1 MTTFSIFDHV
11 QFNKT
16 GRAICPSCLLT
27 KGEGYRKYNLS
38 VSLQPAD
45 HGAYK
50 CHRGCTARQI
60 REAIG
65 DSKPLEKTYIP
76 TAKPPKEIQYN
87 TTEQIEARS
96 EILRGKVSETAPQ
109 ALQHLLDRGLQLRT
123 IEYFKLGFT
132 WKDFKYG
139 EEWKPTPCIFIPYEI
154 EEGKWLGKY
163 FPNKWL
169 PEEER
174 PNQQMAQPSVT
185 ARWYF
190 TLDRIREDC
199 NNKGL
204 PQLKSLI
211 TEGEF
216 IESVEISKSLPEQ
229 TFKVGDRVYQGNP
242 DNIGIITT
250 ISRGKALV
258 NVGNDRQVKVSLG
271 KLHHCDPNYSPKPK
285 KSAEEILA
293 EEEAAIAKA
302 RDEYLKSQ
310 PIAESHGFKVGD
322 RVIGRSCTK
331 SSYRDADSK
340 ELWIC
345 EGEWDALLLGQNLYD
360 NQINISVCTAT
371 CGANNIPKDL
381 TALDQYDLIVIFYD
395 RDEAGESGAKK
406 LAEAIGDRAIVAT
419 LPAPENHKNGY
430 DITDGFKEFGDQYL
444 AMLQEA
450 ANPVIAEI
458 IEEVA
463 EEIPGKP
470 EQEVIHLDRYDP
482 DEPPISEHFNQVAQK
497 KLFSDNHWVC
507 INDTLHYWTGTH
519 YEESPDPIEKRRIRD
534 FCNGYLTYDD
544 RTNKRCYKYANK
556 QSINAVL
563 DWVKAGF
570 AIDPKTANP
579 AGLNLANGVLT
590 IEWQGKKPSWK
601 LKHHHPNLVYTYCSK
616 VRYDPKADPEPCD
629 RLLVALEDAQRD
641 IFLKTIAASLDL
653 ASIRAFMP
661 NRLRAL
667 LMQGEGSNGKDTLR
681 EAIGEI
687 FSRGIT
693 GCSLRDFQQYDEGKK
708 FPLAKL
714 EYSRIN
720 WASENHSKLSLDKL
734 QSLKNVITGDPIDIE
749 RKSVD
754 DYQHNPACI
763 VLLNCNEA
771 PSIVGGQ
778 KAIKSRYAIIKFS
791 KTFEEKPQHPDQLP
805 VDPRFKHD
813 PEFLQNMVCPP
824 LLNRLL
830 DALLRLCAD
839 GVDYKPLDAAMREAQ
854 ESSCHLIRWASD
866 IKLEEGNGRIKLGDL
881 FDSLKSWYVDQ
892 GILDIE
898 TTYIGMVKREKFDW
912 LDEGSRYDPWIKAS
926 RMMRQGLTKVFPKVR
941 FSDKTEHGFFALG
954 IQSTNFSITPNF
966 GSFGSGEEQNQDTE
980 AVSKAESN
988 PEPNYFDSGS
998 DFGSANS
1005 ILNQNSNPEPN
1016 FATPEPK
1023 KPDNHA
1029 IPEPKP
1035 PTEPNLG
1042 IKKINLAVGD
1052 RVRIKSPHFLAG
1064 KVGDLLSCDRDKTP
1078 EAIVGGEGW
1087 AVTQYFSLN
1096 QLEKVAG

>member
-1 MTTFSIFDHV
+1 MSFSIFDHI
-11 QFNKT
+11 QFNKI
-16 GRAICPSCLLT
+16 GRAICPSCLLL
-27 KGEGYRKYNLS
+27 KGEGYRKFNLS
-38 VSLQPAD
+38 VSLQPVD
-45 HGAYK
+45 HGAYM
-50 CHRGCTARQI
+50 CHRGCTNEQI

-65 DSKPLEKTYIP
+65 DSKPLDKTYIP
-76 TAKPPKEIQYN
+76 TANPPKEIQYN
-87 TTEQIEARS
+87 TTGQIES
-96 EILRGKVSETAPQ
+96 KSNVLRGKTSKTAPQ
-109 ALQHLLDRGLQLRT
+109 ALQYLLDRGLDLRT
-123 IEYFKLGFT
+123 IEYFKIGLT
-132 WKDFKYG
+132 WKDFKYDK
-139 EEWKPTPCIFIPYEI
+139 EWKPTPCIFIPYEI
-154 EEGKWLGKY
+154 EQGKWLGKY

-169 PEEER
+169 PEEDR
-174 PNQQMAQPSVT
+174 PDQQMAQPSVT

-190 TLDRIREDC
+190 TH
-199 NNKGL
+199 
-204 PQLKSLI
+204 Q
-211 TEGEF
+211 
-216 IESVEISKSLPEQ
+216 
-229 TFKVGDRVYQGNP
+229 P
-242 DNIGIITT
+242 DG
-250 ISRGKALV
+250 
-258 NVGNDRQVKVSLG
+258 
-271 KLHHCDPNYSPKPK
+271 
-285 KSAEEILA
+285 
-293 EEEAAIAKA
+293 
-302 RDEYLKSQ
+302 
-310 PIAESHGFKVGD
+310 
-322 RVIGRSCTK
+322 
-331 SSYRDADSK
+331 K

-345 EGEWDALLLGQNLYD
+345 EGEWDALLLGQTLYD
-360 NQINISVCTAT
+360 QQLEISVCTAT
-371 CGANNIPKDL
+371 CGAGGIPKDL
-381 TALDQYDLIVIFYD
+381 SLLVQYDRIVIFYD
-395 RDEAGESGAKK
+395 RDEAGEKGSKK
-406 LAEAIGDRAIVAT
+406 LAEAIGDRAFIAT
-419 LPAPENHKNGY
+419 TPAPVDHKQGF
-430 DITDGFKEFGDQYL
+430 DITDGFKEFGDEYL
-444 AMLQEA
+444 AMLIQASVSEKTIDVVSEENPQE
-450 ANPVIAEI
+450 
-458 IEEVA
+458 
-463 EEIPGKP
+463 P

-482 DEPPISEHFNQVAQK
+482 DEPPISEHFNQIAQK
-497 KLFSDNHWVC
+497 KLFSDKHWVC

-534 FCNGYLTYDD
+534 FCNGYLAYDD

-579 AGLNLANGVLT
+579 AGLNLANGVLM
-590 IEWQGKKPSWK
+590 IEWQGKTPTWK

-629 RLLVALEDAQRD
+629 RLLVALEDGQRD

-791 KTFEEKPQHPDQLP
+791 KTFEEHPEHPDQLP

-813 PEFLQNMVCPP
+813 PEFLQNRVCPS

-830 DALLRLCAD
+830 DALLRLCTD
-839 GVDYKPLDAAMREAQ
+839 GVDYQPLDGAMREAQ

-866 IKLEEGNGRIKLGDL
+866 INLEAGNGRIKLGDL

-898 TTYIGMVKREKFDW
+898 TSYIGMVKREKFEW

-954 IQSTNFSITPNF
+954 IQSINFSITPNF

-980 AVSKAESN
+980 MVLEAEPNTEPNYFGSVGGFGSVNPILNQISN
-988 PEPNYFDSGS
+988 PEPN
-998 DFGSANS
+998 
-1005 ILNQNSNPEPN
+1005 LLQ
-1016 FATPEPK
+1016 PEPK

-1035 PTEPNLG
+1035 PTEPKMG
-1042 IKKINLAVGD
+1042 IKKINLTVGD
-1052 RVRIKSPHFLAG
+1052 RVRIKSPHFLSG
-1064 KVGDLLSCDRDKTP
+1064 KKG
-1078 EAIVGGEGW
+1078 AILRIGNEFAVVGGNDW
-1087 AVTQYFSLN
+1087 AVEQHFKLD
-1096 QLEKVAG
+1096 QLEVAK

>member
-1 MTTFSIFDHV
+1 MTFSIFDHI
-11 QFNKT
+11 QFNKI
-16 GRAICPSCLLT
+16 GRAICPSCLLF

-45 HGAYK
+45 HGAYM
-50 CHRGCTARQI
+50 CHRGCTNEQI

-76 TAKPPKEIQYN
+76 TAKPPKEIQYK
-87 TTEQIEARS
+87 TTEQIES
-96 EILRGKVSETAPQ
+96 CSDMLREKVSKTAPQ
-109 ALQHLLDRGLQLRT
+109 ALQYLLDRGLELRT

-169 PEEER
+169 PEEDR
-174 PNQQMAQPSVT
+174 PDQQMAQPSVT

-190 TLDRIREDC
+190 TL
-199 NNKGL
+199 
-204 PQLKSLI
+204 Q
-211 TEGEF
+211 TEG
-216 IESVEISKSLPEQ
+216 
-229 TFKVGDRVYQGNP
+229 
-242 DNIGIITT
+242 
-250 ISRGKALV
+250 
-258 NVGNDRQVKVSLG
+258 
-271 KLHHCDPNYSPKPK
+271 
-285 KSAEEILA
+285 
-293 EEEAAIAKA
+293 
-302 RDEYLKSQ
+302 
-310 PIAESHGFKVGD
+310 
-322 RVIGRSCTK
+322 
-331 SSYRDADSK
+331 K

-345 EGEWDALLLGQNLYD
+345 EGEWDALLLGQTLYD
-360 NQINISVCTAT
+360 QQLEISVCTAT
-371 CGANNIPKDL
+371 CGAGGIPKDL
-381 TALDQYDLIVIFYD
+381 SPLDHYDRIVIFYD
-395 RDEAGESGAKK
+395 RDDAGEKGAKK
-406 LAEAIGDRAIVAT
+406 LAEAIGDRAFIST
-419 LPAPENHKNGY
+419 IPAPVDHKKGF

-444 AMLQEA
+444 EMLIQASKPE
-450 ANPVIAEI
+450 NTIDVVSAEI
-458 IEEVA
+458 TEE
-463 EEIPGKP
+463 P

-482 DEPPISEHFNQVAQK
+482 DEPPISEHFNQIAQK
-497 KLFSDNHWVC
+497 KLFSDKHWVC

-534 FCNGYLTYDD
+534 FCNGYLAYDD

-579 AGLNLANGVLT
+579 AGLNLANGVLM
-590 IEWQGKKPSWK
+590 IEWQGKTPTWK

-616 VRYDPKADPEPCD
+616 VKYDPKADPEPCD

-749 RKSVD
+749 RKSID

-791 KTFEEKPQHPDQLP
+791 KTFEEHPEHPDQLP

-813 PEFLQNMVCPP
+813 PEFLQSRVCPS

-830 DALLRLCAD
+830 EALLRLCTE
-839 GVDYKPLDAAMREAQ
+839 GVDYEPLAAAMREAQ

-866 IKLEEGNGRIKLGDL
+866 IKLEAGNGRIKLGDL

-926 RMMRQGLTKVFPKVR
+926 RMMRQGLLKVFPKVR

-966 GSFGSGEEQNQDTE
+966 GSFGSGEEQNQDIE
-980 AVSKAESN
+980 AVLEAEPN
-988 PEPNYFDSGS
+988 PEPNYFDSGGN
-998 DFGSANS
+998 FGSGDKVFSLKES
-1005 ILNQNSNPEPN
+1005 IRSLALAYRHEGSYPTENLFQACSLIENGKIAEAQTLIAPDLKEFLRHSQESRNTSMSISNLFEEIRLNQISNPEPN
-1016 FATPEPK
+1016 FLPTEPK
-1023 KPDNHA
+1023 KADNHA
-1029 IPEPKP
+1029 ITEPKP

-1052 RVRIKSPHFLAG
+1052 RVSIKRPHFLGG
-1064 KVGDLLSCDRDKTP
+1064 KRGEILYINPNDPNTQVT
-1078 EAIVGGEGW
+1078 VGGDGW
-1087 AVTQYFSLN
+1087 AVN
-1096 QLEKVAG
+1096 QGFKFTELEVAK

>member
-1 MTTFSIFDHV
+1 MKFSIFDHV

-45 HGAYK
+45 HGAYT
-50 CHRGCTARQI
+50 CHRGCTVEQI

-76 TAKPPKEIQYN
+76 TAKPPKEIQYK
-87 TTEQIEARS
+87 TTEQVESSSELLRS
-96 EILRGKVSETAPQ
+96 NLSKTAPQ
-109 ALQHLLDRGLQLRT
+109 ALQYLIDRGLDIKT

-132 WKDFKYG
+132 WKDFEYG
-139 EEWKPTPCIFIPYEI
+139 GEWRSTSCIFIPYEI

-169 PEEER
+169 PKEDR
-174 PNQQMAQPSVT
+174 PDQEMAQPSVT

-190 TLDRIREDC
+190 THQID
-199 NNKGL
+199 G
-204 PQLKSLI
+204 
-211 TEGEF
+211 
-216 IESVEISKSLPEQ
+216 
-229 TFKVGDRVYQGNP
+229 
-242 DNIGIITT
+242 
-250 ISRGKALV
+250 
-258 NVGNDRQVKVSLG
+258 
-271 KLHHCDPNYSPKPK
+271 
-285 KSAEEILA
+285 
-293 EEEAAIAKA
+293 
-302 RDEYLKSQ
+302 
-310 PIAESHGFKVGD
+310 
-322 RVIGRSCTK
+322 
-331 SSYRDADSK
+331 K

-345 EGEWDALLLGQNLYD
+345 EGEWDALLLGQILY
-360 NQINISVCTAT
+360 NQQLEISVCTAT
-371 CGANNIPKDL
+371 CGAGGIPKDL
-381 TALDQYDLIVIFYD
+381 SPLVQYDRIVIFYD
-395 RDEAGESGAKK
+395 RDDAGEKGANK
-406 LAEAIGDRAIVAT
+406 LAEAIGDRAFIAT
-419 LPAPENHKNGY
+419 LPAPVDHKNGY
-430 DITDGFKEFGDQYL
+430 DITDGFKEFGEEYL
-444 AMLQEA
+444 AMLIQASVSE
-450 ANPVIAEI
+450 NTIDV
-458 IEEVA
+458 VS
-463 EEIPGKP
+463 EEITEEP

-482 DEPPISEHFNQVAQK
+482 DEPPISEHFNQIAQR
-497 KLFSDNHWVC
+497 KLFSDKHWVC

-534 FCNGYLTYDD
+534 FCNGYLAYDD

-579 AGLNLANGVLT
+579 AGLNLANGVL
-590 IEWQGKKPSWK
+590 IVEWQGKTPTWK

-693 GCSLRDFQQYDEGKK
+693 GCTLRDFDMYDQGKK

-720 WASENHSKLSLDKL
+720 WASENHSKFSLDKL
-734 QSLKNVITGDPIDIE
+734 ESLKGVITGDPIDIE

-754 DYQHNPACI
+754 DYPCNPTCI
-763 VLLNCNEA
+763 VLLNCNEV
-771 PSIVGGQ
+771 PSIVGG
-778 KAIKSRYAIIKFS
+778 KTAIKSRFAIVKFS
-791 KTFEEKPQHPDQLP
+791 KVFKEAPKHPDEMP

-813 PEFLQNMVCPP
+813 PEFLQNLVCPS

-830 DALLRLCAD
+830 DALFRLCTE
-839 GVDYKPLDAAMREAQ
+839 GINYEPLDGAMREAQ

-866 IKLEEGNGRIKLGDL
+866 IKLEAGNGRIKLGDL

-898 TTYIGMVKREKFDW
+898 TTYTGMVKKEKLDW

-926 RMMRQGLTKVFPKVR
+926 RMMREGLRKVFPKVR
-941 FSDKTEHGFFALG
+941 FSDKTEYGFFALD
-954 IQSTNFSITPNF
+954 IQSIHFSITPNF
-966 GSFGSGEEQNQDTE
+966 GSFGSGKEQNQDIERVLE
-980 AVSKAESN
+980 AEQN
-988 PEPNYFDSGS
+988 PEPNYFDSAS
-998 DFGSANS
+998 EFDSVNPS
-1005 ILNQNSNPEPN
+1005 LNQISKPERNSLPPEQ
-1016 FATPEPK
+1016 K
-1023 KPDNHA
+1023 KADNHA
-1029 IPEPKP
+1029 IAEQKP

-1042 IKKINLAVGD
+1042 IKKINLTVGD
-1052 RVRIKSPHFLAG
+1052 RVYQSNPDKSGVITSISRGKAIISIEGDRTAKVPLERLHLCDPNYSPKPQKSPEEIQREEEAAIAKARDEYLNSQSKYKVGDRVIVKAGGLAG
-1064 KVGDLLSCDRDKTP
+1064 KTGTVDQLVKKGNVVSCVVSSPNFGMPQTIP
-1078 EAIVGGEGW
+1078 VNHLELV
-1087 AVTQYFSLN
+1087 
-1096 QLEKVAG
+1096 QLEAC

>member
-16 GRAICPSCLLT
+16 GRAICPSCLLA

-50 CHRGCTARQI
+50 CHRGCTTEQI

-96 EILRGKVSETAPQ
+96 DILREKVSKTAPQ
-109 ALQHLLDRGLQLRT
+109 ALQYLLDRGLQLRT
-123 IEYFKLGFT
+123 IEYHKLGFT

-139 EEWKPTPCIFIPYEI
+139 EEWKPTPCIFIPYQI

-169 PEEER
+169 PESDR
-174 PNQQMAQPSVT
+174 PDQQMAQPSVT

-190 TLDRIREDC
+190 TL
-199 NNKGL
+199 
-204 PQLKSLI
+204 Q
-211 TEGEF
+211 
-216 IESVEISKSLPEQ
+216 
-229 TFKVGDRVYQGNP
+229 
-242 DNIGIITT
+242 
-250 ISRGKALV
+250 
-258 NVGNDRQVKVSLG
+258 
-271 KLHHCDPNYSPKPK
+271 
-285 KSAEEILA
+285 
-293 EEEAAIAKA
+293 
-302 RDEYLKSQ
+302 
-310 PIAESHGFKVGD
+310 
-322 RVIGRSCTK
+322 
-331 SSYRDADSK
+331 ADSK

-360 NQINISVCTAT
+360 SQINISVCTAT
-371 CGANNIPKDL
+371 CGAGGIPKDL
-381 TALDQYDLIVIFYD
+381 TALDQYDRIVIFYD
-395 RDEAGESGAKK
+395 LDYPDHKGKLAGQDGAKK
-406 LAEAIGDRAIVAT
+406 LAEAIGDRAFVAT
-419 LPAPENHKNGY
+419 LPAPENYKNGY

-450 ANPVIAEI
+450 ASPVIAEI
-458 IEEVA
+458 IEEVV
-463 EEIPGKP
+463 EEIAEKP

-497 KLFSDNHWVC
+497 KLFSDKHWVC

-519 YEESPDPIEKRRIRD
+519 YQESPDPIEKRRIRD

-590 IEWQGKKPSWK
+590 IEWQGKKPTWE

-629 RLLVALEDAQRD
+629 RLLVALEEAQRD
-641 IFLKTIAASLDL
+641 IFLKTIASSLDL
-653 ASIRAFMP
+653 ASIRVFMP

-791 KTFEEKPQHPDQLP
+791 KRLKKSQNIPINYPLI
-805 VDPRFKHD
+805 HD
-813 PEFLQNMVCPP
+813 SN
-824 LLNRLL
+824 
-830 DALLRLCAD
+830 
-839 GVDYKPLDAAMREAQ
+839 
-854 ESSCHLIRWASD
+854 
-866 IKLEEGNGRIKLGDL
+866 
-881 FDSLKSWYVDQ
+881 
-892 GILDIE
+892 
-898 TTYIGMVKREKFDW
+898 T
-912 LDEGSRYDPWIKAS
+912 
-926 RMMRQGLTKVFPKVR
+926 
-941 FSDKTEHGFFALG
+941 
-954 IQSTNFSITPNF
+954 TPNF
-966 GSFGSGEEQNQDTE
+966 FKT
-980 AVSKAESN
+980 VSV
-988 PEPNYFDSGS
+988 
-998 DFGSANS
+998 
-1005 ILNQNSNPEPN
+1005 
-1016 FATPEPK
+1016 
-1023 KPDNHA
+1023 HA
-1029 IPEPKP
+1029 CS
-1035 PTEPNLG
+1035 T
-1042 IKKINLAVGD
+1042 A
-1052 RVRIKSPHFLAG
+1052 
-1064 KVGDLLSCDRDKTP
+1064 C
-1078 EAIVGGEGW
+1078 
-1087 AVTQYFSLN
+1087 
-1096 QLEKVAG
+1096 

>member
-1 MTTFSIFDHV
+1 MTFSIFDHV
-11 QFNKT
+11 QFSKT

-38 VSLQPAD
+38 VSVQPAD

-50 CHRGCTARQI
+50 CHRGCTTEQI

-65 DSKPLEKTYIP
+65 DSKPLEKTYVP
-76 TAKPPKEIQYN
+76 TAKPPKEIQYK
-87 TTEQIEARS
+87 TDDQIRASS
-96 EILRGKVSETAPQ
+96 EVLRGKTSKTAP
-109 ALQHLLDRGLQLRT
+109 AILQYLLDRGLQLRT
-123 IEYFKLGFT
+123 IEYFMIGMA

-139 EEWKPTPCIFIPYEI
+139 EEWKSTPCIFIPYQI

-169 PEEER
+169 PEEDR
-174 PNQQMAQPSVT
+174 PDQQMAQPSVT

-190 TLDRIREDC
+190 TL
-199 NNKGL
+199 
-204 PQLKSLI
+204 Q
-211 TEGEF
+211 
-216 IESVEISKSLPEQ
+216 
-229 TFKVGDRVYQGNP
+229 
-242 DNIGIITT
+242 
-250 ISRGKALV
+250 
-258 NVGNDRQVKVSLG
+258 
-271 KLHHCDPNYSPKPK
+271 
-285 KSAEEILA
+285 
-293 EEEAAIAKA
+293 
-302 RDEYLKSQ
+302 
-310 PIAESHGFKVGD
+310 
-322 RVIGRSCTK
+322 
-331 SSYRDADSK
+331 ADST

-345 EGEWDALLLGQNLYD
+345 EGEWDALLLGQILYD

-371 CGANNIPKDL
+371 CGSGNIPKDL
-381 TALDQYDLIVIFYD
+381 SPLDQYDRIVIFYD
-395 RDEAGESGAKK
+395 LDDSGETGAKK
-406 LAEAIGDRAIVAT
+406 LADAIGDRAIIAKT
-419 LPAPENHKNGY
+419 PSPIEPKKGY

-444 AMLQEA
+444 AMLQDA
-450 ANPVIAEI
+450 ATPVIAEI
-458 IEEVA
+458 IEEVV
-463 EEIPGKP
+463 EEIAEKP

-497 KLFSDNHWVC
+497 KLFSDKHWVC

-534 FCNGYLTYDD
+534 FCDGYLTYDD

-791 KTFEEKPQHPDQLP
+791 KTFEEKPEHPDQLP

-813 PEFLQNMVCPP
+813 PEFLQNSVCPS

-830 DALLRLCAD
+830 DALLRLCTD

-854 ESSCHLIRWASD
+854 ESSCHLIRWSSD
-866 IKLEEGNGRIKLGDL
+866 INLEAGNGRIKLGDL

-898 TTYIGMVKREKFDW
+898 TTYIGMVKREKFEW

-941 FSDKTEHGFFALG
+941 FSDKTEHGFFAIG

-966 GSFGSGEEQNQDTE
+966 GSFGSGEEQNQDIE
-980 AVSKAESN
+980 AVSKAEPN
-988 PEPNYFDSGS
+988 PEPNYFASASEFDSAS
-998 DFGSANS
+998 P
-1005 ILNQNSNPEPN
+1005 ILNQIPNPEPN
-1016 FATPEPK
+1016 FEATEPK

-1029 IPEPKP
+1029 IPESKP
-1035 PTEPNLG
+1035 PTEPKMG

-1052 RVRIKSPHFLAG
+1052 RVRVKSPHFLAG

-1096 QLEKVAG
+1096 QLEKIA

>member
-1 MTTFSIFDHV
+1 MTFSIFDHI
-11 QFNKT
+11 QFNKI
-16 GRAICPSCLLT
+16 GRAICPSCLLF
-27 KGEGYRKYNLS
+27 KGEGYRKHNLS
-38 VSLQPAD
+38 VSLEPAD
-45 HGAYK
+45 HGAYI
-50 CHRGCTARQI
+50 CHRGCTTEQI

-76 TAKPPKEIQYN
+76 KAKPPKEVQYK
-87 TTEQIEARS
+87 TTEQIESSS
-96 EILRGKVSETAPQ
+96 ELLRGKLSKAAPQ
-109 ALQHLLDRGLQLRT
+109 ALQYLLDRGLDIKT

-139 EEWKPTPCIFIPYEI
+139 EEWRSTPCIFIPYQI

-169 PEEER
+169 PQEDR
-174 PNQQMAQPSVT
+174 PDQEMAQPSVT

-190 TLDRIREDC
+190 TL
-199 NNKGL
+199 
-204 PQLKSLI
+204 Q
-211 TEGEF
+211 TE
-216 IESVEISKSLPEQ
+216 
-229 TFKVGDRVYQGNP
+229 
-242 DNIGIITT
+242 
-250 ISRGKALV
+250 A
-258 NVGNDRQVKVSLG
+258 
-271 KLHHCDPNYSPKPK
+271 
-285 KSAEEILA
+285 
-293 EEEAAIAKA
+293 
-302 RDEYLKSQ
+302 
-310 PIAESHGFKVGD
+310 
-322 RVIGRSCTK
+322 
-331 SSYRDADSK
+331 K

-345 EGEWDALLLGQNLYD
+345 EGEWDALLLGQKLYD
-360 NQINISVCTAT
+360 LQSDINVCTAT
-371 CGANNIPKDL
+371 CGAGGIPKDL
-381 TALDQYDLIVIFYD
+381 SPLVQYDRIGIFYD
-395 RDEAGESGAKK
+395 LDYPDHKGRLAGQDGAKK
-406 LAEAIGDRAIVAT
+406 LAEAIGDRAFVAT
-419 LPAPENHKNGY
+419 IPAPVDHKNGF
-430 DITDGFKEFGDQYL
+430 DITDGFKEFGEEYL
-444 AMLQEA
+444 AMLIQA
-450 ANPVIAEI
+450 SVSKNTIDV
-458 IEEVA
+458 VA
-463 EEIPGKP
+463 EEITEEP
-470 EQEVIHLDRYDP
+470 EQVIRLDRYDP
-482 DEPPISEHFNQVAQK
+482 DEPQISEHFNQIAQK
-497 KLFSDNHWVC
+497 KLFSDKHWVC

-534 FCNGYLTYDD
+534 FCDGYLAYDD

-570 AIDPKTANP
+570 AVDPKTANP
-579 AGLNLANGVLT
+579 AGLNLANGVL
-590 IEWQGKKPSWK
+590 IVEWEGKTPTWK

-749 RKSVD
+749 RKSID

-791 KTFEEKPQHPDQLP
+791 KTFEEHPEHPDQLP

-813 PEFLQNMVCPP
+813 PEFLQNLVCPS

-830 DALLRLCAD
+830 EALLRLCTD
-839 GVDYKPLDAAMREAQ
+839 GVDYEPLAGAMREAQ

-866 IKLEEGNGRIKLGDL
+866 IKLEAGNGRIKLGDL

-898 TTYIGMVKREKFDW
+898 TTYTGMVKREKFDW

-926 RMMRQGLTKVFPKVR
+926 RMMRQGLLKVFPKVR

-954 IQSTNFSITPNF
+954 IQSIDFAITPNF
-966 GSFGSGEEQNQDTE
+966 GSFGSEEEQNQYIE
-980 AVSKAESN
+980 EVSEAESN
-988 PEPNYFDSGS
+988 PEPNYFDSAS
-998 DFGSANS
+998 DFGSVNP

-1016 FATPEPK
+1016 YLPPEPK

-1052 RVRIKSPHFLAG
+1052 RVVVKAGGLAG
-1064 KVGDLLSCDRDKTP
+1064 KIGTVDQLVKKGSVISCVVSSPNFGMPQTIPINHLELMKL
-1078 EAIVGGEGW
+1078 EAC
-1087 AVTQYFSLN
+1087 
-1096 QLEKVAG
+1096 

>member
-1 MTTFSIFDHV
+1 MAFSIFDHI
-11 QFNKT
+11 QFNKI
-16 GRAICPSCLLT
+16 GRAICPSCLLL
-27 KGEGYRKYNLS
+27 KGEGYRKFNLS

-45 HGAYK
+45 HGAYM
-50 CHRGCTARQI
+50 CHRGCTNEQI
-60 REAIG
+60 RDAIG

-76 TAKPPKEIQYN
+76 TAKPPKPAEYKSTREIESRAQ
-87 TTEQIEARS
+87 
-96 EILRGKVSETAPQ
+96 LLFETAGYNAPK
-109 ALQHLLDRGLQLRT
+109 ALQYLLDRGIQART
-123 IEYFKLGFT
+123 LEYFKIGLTYKKFQCGGN
-132 WKDFKYG
+132 WEDY
-139 EEWKPTPCIFIPYEI
+139 PCIFIPYEI
-154 EEGKWLGKY
+154 ETGKWLGKY

-169 PEEER
+169 PESER
-174 PNQQMAQPSVT
+174 PEQQMAQPSVT

-190 TLDRIREDC
+190 TH
-199 NNKGL
+199 
-204 PQLKSLI
+204 Q
-211 TEGEF
+211 
-216 IESVEISKSLPEQ
+216 
-229 TFKVGDRVYQGNP
+229 P
-242 DNIGIITT
+242 DG
-250 ISRGKALV
+250 
-258 NVGNDRQVKVSLG
+258 
-271 KLHHCDPNYSPKPK
+271 
-285 KSAEEILA
+285 
-293 EEEAAIAKA
+293 
-302 RDEYLKSQ
+302 
-310 PIAESHGFKVGD
+310 
-322 RVIGRSCTK
+322 
-331 SSYRDADSK
+331 K

-345 EGEWDALLLGQNLYD
+345 EGEWDALLLGQTLYD
-360 NQINISVCTAT
+360 QQLEISVCTAT
-371 CGANNIPKDL
+371 CGAGGIPKDL
-381 TALDQYDLIVIFYD
+381 SLLAKYDRIVIFYD
-395 RDEAGESGAKK
+395 RDDAGEKGSKK
-406 LAEAIGDRAIVAT
+406 LAEAIGDRAFVAT
-419 LPAPENHKNGY
+419 VPAPVDHKKGY
-430 DITDGFKEFGDQYL
+430 DITDGFKEFGDEYL
-444 AMLQEA
+444 AMLIQASVSEKTID
-450 ANPVIAEI
+450 V
-458 IEEVA
+458 VS
-463 EEIPGKP
+463 EEITEENPQIAAENPQEP

-482 DEPPISEHFNQVAQK
+482 DEPPISEHFNQIAQK
-497 KLFSDNHWVC
+497 KLFGDKHWVC
-507 INDTLHYWTGTH
+507 INDTLHFWTGTH

-534 FCNGYLTYDD
+534 FCNGYLAYDD

-579 AGLNLANGVLT
+579 AGLNLANGVLM
-590 IEWQGKKPSWK
+590 IEWQGKTPTWK
-601 LKHHHPNLVYTYCSK
+601 LKHHHPSLVYTYCSK
-616 VRYDPKADPEPCD
+616 VKYDPKADPEPCD

-791 KTFEEKPQHPDQLP
+791 KTFEEHPEHPDQLP

-813 PEFLQNMVCPP
+813 PEFLQNRVCPS

-830 DALLRLCAD
+830 EALSRLCTD
-839 GVDYKPLDAAMREAQ
+839 GIDYQPLDGAMREAQ

-866 IKLEEGNGRIKLGDL
+866 IKLEAGNGRIKLGDL

-898 TTYIGMVKREKFDW
+898 TSYIGMVKREKLDW

-941 FSDKTEHGFFALG
+941 FSEKTEHGFFALG

-966 GSFGSGEEQNQDTE
+966 GSFGSGEQEDEDIERVSE
-980 AVSKAESN
+980 AEPN
-988 PEPNYFDSGS
+988 PEPNYFASGD
-998 DFGSANS
+998 DFGSGDKVHLLKEIIRSLALAYRHEGS
-1005 ILNQNSNPEPN
+1005 YPVEKLFRAIELIDIGAVSEAKHLIAPDLKEFTRHSESSKKQSFAISQLFEAILASPILNQISNPEPN
-1016 FATPEPK
+1016 LLQPEPK

-1029 IPEPKP
+1029 ISEPKP
-1035 PTEPNLG
+1035 PTEPKLG
-1042 IKKINLAVGD
+1042 IKKINLTVGD
-1052 RVRIKSPHFLAG
+1052 RVRVKSPHFLAG
-1064 KVGDLLSCDRDKTP
+1064 KRGKVLYINPSDPKMQVT
-1078 EAIVGGEGW
+1078 VGGEGW
-1087 AVTQYFSLN
+1087 AVN
-1096 QLEKVAG
+1096 QGFKFTELEAY

>member
-1 MTTFSIFDHV
+1 MTFSIFDHI
-11 QFNKT
+11 QFNKI

-27 KGEGYRKYNLS
+27 KGEGYRKHNLS
-38 VSLQPAD
+38 VSLQTKD
-45 HGAYK
+45 QGAYI
-50 CHRGCTARQI
+50 CHRGCTTEQI

-65 DSKPLEKTYIP
+65 GAKPLEKTYIP
-76 TAKPPKEIQYN
+76 TAKPPKEIQYK
-87 TTEQIEARS
+87 TTEQIDS
-96 EILRGKVSETAPQ
+96 SSNVLRGKTSKTAPQ
-109 ALQHLLDRGLQLRT
+109 ALQYLLDRGLDLRT
-123 IEYFKLGFT
+123 VEYFKIGLT

-139 EEWKPTPCIFIPYEI
+139 DEWKPTPCIFIPYEI

-169 PEEER
+169 PESEQ
-174 PNQQMAQPSVT
+174 PDQQMAQPSVT

-190 TLDRIREDC
+190 TL
-199 NNKGL
+199 
-204 PQLKSLI
+204 QA
-211 TEGEF
+211 EG
-216 IESVEISKSLPEQ
+216 
-229 TFKVGDRVYQGNP
+229 
-242 DNIGIITT
+242 
-250 ISRGKALV
+250 
-258 NVGNDRQVKVSLG
+258 
-271 KLHHCDPNYSPKPK
+271 
-285 KSAEEILA
+285 
-293 EEEAAIAKA
+293 
-302 RDEYLKSQ
+302 
-310 PIAESHGFKVGD
+310 
-322 RVIGRSCTK
+322 
-331 SSYRDADSK
+331 K

-345 EGEWDALLLGQNLYD
+345 EGEWDALLLGQTLYD
-360 NQINISVCTAT
+360 QQLEISVCTAT
-371 CGANNIPKDL
+371 CGAGGIPKDL
-381 TALDQYDLIVIFYD
+381 SPLVQYDRIVIFYD
-395 RDEAGESGAKK
+395 RDEAGEKGAKK
-406 LAEAIGDRAIVAT
+406 LAEAIGDRAFVAT
-419 LPAPENHKNGY
+419 TPAPVDHKNGY
-430 DITDGFKEFGDQYL
+430 DITDGFKEFGDEYL
-444 AMLQEA
+444 AMLIQA
-450 ANPVIAEI
+450 SVSKNTIDIVS
-458 IEEVA
+458 
-463 EEIPGKP
+463 EEITEEP

-482 DEPPISEHFNQVAQK
+482 DEPPISEHFNQIAQK
-497 KLFSDNHWVC
+497 KLFSDKHWVC

-544 RTNKRCYKYANK
+544 RINKRCYKYANK

-579 AGLNLANGVLT
+579 AGLNLANGVL
-590 IEWQGKKPSWK
+590 IVEWEGKTPTWK

-616 VRYDPKADPEPCD
+616 VKYDPKADPEPCD

-791 KTFEEKPQHPDQLP
+791 KTFEEHPEHPDQLP

-813 PEFLQNMVCPP
+813 PEFLQNRVCPS

-830 DALLRLCAD
+830 DALLRLCTD
-839 GVDYKPLDAAMREAQ
+839 GVDYQPLDGAMREAQ

-866 IKLEEGNGRIKLGDL
+866 INLEAGNGRIKLGDL

-898 TTYIGMVKREKFDW
+898 TSYIGMVKREKFDW
-912 LDEGSRYDPWIKAS
+912 LDEGSRFDPWIKAS

-954 IQSTNFSITPNF
+954 IQSIDFAITPNF
-966 GSFGSGEEQNQDTE
+966 GSFGSGEEQNQYIE
-980 AVSKAESN
+980 VVSGAEPNPEPNYFGSASEFGSASPILNQISN
-988 PEPNYFDSGS
+988 PEPNY
-998 DFGSANS
+998 
-1005 ILNQNSNPEPN
+1005 LP
-1016 FATPEPK
+1016 PEPK

-1042 IKKINLAVGD
+1042 IKKIKLAVGD
-1052 RVRIKSPHFLAG
+1052 RVRVKAPHFLAG
-1064 KVGDLLSCDRDKTP
+1064 KAGYLLSCDRDKTP
-1078 EAIVGGEGW
+1078 EAIVGGDGW
-1087 AVTQYFSLN
+1087 AVTQYFSLD
-1096 QLEKVAG
+1096 QLEAC

>member
-1 MTTFSIFDHV
+1 MKFSIFDHV
-11 QFNKT
+11 KFNNT

-45 HGAYK
+45 HGAYT
-50 CHRGCTARQI
+50 CHRGCTTDQI

-76 TAKPPKEIQYN
+76 TAKPPKEIQYKTN
-87 TTEQIEARS
+87 EQIESSSRT
-96 EILRGKVSETAPQ
+96 LLGKVSKTAPQ
-109 ALQHLLDRGLQLRT
+109 ALQYLLDRGLQLRT
-123 IEYFKLGFT
+123 IEYFKIGMA

-139 EEWKPTPCIFIPYEI
+139 EEWRPTPCIFIPYQI

-169 PEEER
+169 PEEDR
-174 PNQQMAQPSVT
+174 PDQQMAQPHVT

-190 TLDRIREDC
+190 TL
-199 NNKGL
+199 
-204 PQLKSLI
+204 Q
-211 TEGEF
+211 TEG
-216 IESVEISKSLPEQ
+216 
-229 TFKVGDRVYQGNP
+229 
-242 DNIGIITT
+242 
-250 ISRGKALV
+250 
-258 NVGNDRQVKVSLG
+258 
-271 KLHHCDPNYSPKPK
+271 
-285 KSAEEILA
+285 
-293 EEEAAIAKA
+293 
-302 RDEYLKSQ
+302 
-310 PIAESHGFKVGD
+310 
-322 RVIGRSCTK
+322 
-331 SSYRDADSK
+331 K

-345 EGEWDALLLGQNLYD
+345 EGEWDALLLGQTLYD
-360 NQINISVCTAT
+360 QQLEISVCTAT
-371 CGANNIPKDL
+371 CGAGGIPKDL
-381 TALDQYDLIVIFYD
+381 SLLGQYDRIVIFYD
-395 RDEAGESGAKK
+395 RDDAGEKGSKK
-406 LAEAIGDRAIVAT
+406 LAEAIGDRAFVSTI
-419 LPAPENHKNGY
+419 PAPVDHKNGF

-444 AMLQEA
+444 EMLIQASKPE
-450 ANPVIAEI
+450 NTIDVIS
-458 IEEVA
+458 EEVPA
-463 EEIPGKP
+463 DNPQITADNPQITADNPQEP

-482 DEPPISEHFNQVAQK
+482 DEPPISEHFNQIAQK
-497 KLFSDNHWVC
+497 KLFSDKHWVC

-534 FCNGYLTYDD
+534 FCNGYLAYDD

-579 AGLNLANGVLT
+579 AGLNLANGVLM
-590 IEWQGKKPSWK
+590 IEWQGKTPTWK

-791 KTFEEKPQHPDQLP
+791 KTFEENPEHPDQLP

-813 PEFLQNMVCPP
+813 PEFLQNRVCPS

-830 DALLRLCAD
+830 DALLRLCTD
-839 GVDYKPLDAAMREAQ
+839 GVDYQPLDGAMREAQ

-866 IKLEEGNGRIKLGDL
+866 INLEAGNGRIKLGDL

-898 TTYIGMVKREKFDW
+898 TSYIGMVKREKFDW

-954 IQSTNFSITPNF
+954 IQSINFSITPNF
-966 GSFGSGEEQNQDTE
+966 GSFGSGEEQNQDIE
-980 AVSKAESN
+980 RVLGAESN
-988 PEPNYFDSGS
+988 PESKYFGSGD
-998 DFGSANS
+998 DFGSVNP
-1005 ILNQNSNPEPN
+1005 ILNQISNPEPN
-1016 FATPEPK
+1016 FLPPEPK

-1035 PTEPNLG
+1035 PTEPKMG

-1052 RVRIKSPHFLAG
+1052 RVRIKSPNFLAG
-1064 KVGDLLSCDRDKTP
+1064 KKGEVLYINPNDP
-1078 EAIVGGEGW
+1078 ERQVTVGGDGW
-1087 AVTQYFSLN
+1087 AVN
-1096 QLEKVAG
+1096 QGFKFTELESVK

>member
-1 MTTFSIFDHV
+1 MKFSIFDHI

-50 CHRGCTARQI
+50 CHRGCTVEQI

-76 TAKPPKEIQYN
+76 TAKPPKEVIYQTDEN
-87 TTEQIEARS
+87 IESSSRL
-96 EILRGKVSETAPQ
+96 LRGKTSKTAPK
-109 ALQHLLDRGLQLRT
+109 ALQYLLDRGLELRT
-123 IEYFKLGFT
+123 IEYFKIGYTF
-132 WKDFKYG
+132 KDFKYG
-139 EEWKPTPCIFIPYEI
+139 EEWKPTPCLFIPYEI
-154 EEGKWLGKY
+154 EAGKWLGKY

-169 PEEER
+169 PEEDR
-174 PNQQMAQPSVT
+174 PDQAMAQPNVT

-190 TLDRIREDC
+190 TL
-199 NNKGL
+199 K
-204 PQLKSLI
+204 
-211 TEGEF
+211 
-216 IESVEISKSLPEQ
+216 
-229 TFKVGDRVYQGNP
+229 
-242 DNIGIITT
+242 TT
-250 ISRGKALV
+250 
-258 NVGNDRQVKVSLG
+258 
-271 KLHHCDPNYSPKPK
+271 
-285 KSAEEILA
+285 
-293 EEEAAIAKA
+293 
-302 RDEYLKSQ
+302 
-310 PIAESHGFKVGD
+310 
-322 RVIGRSCTK
+322 
-331 SSYRDADSK
+331 DAK

-345 EGEWDALLLGQNLYD
+345 EGEWDGLLLGQKLYDKQDFD
-360 NQINISVCTAT
+360 NQINVCTAT
-371 CGANNIPKDL
+371 CGAGGIPKDL
-381 TALDQYDLIVIFYD
+381 SPLVQYDRIVIFYD
-395 RDEAGESGAKK
+395 LDFPDNKGRRAGQDGAKK
-406 LAEAIGDRAIVAT
+406 LAEAIGDRAFAST
-419 LPAPENHKNGY
+419 LPGPANPKNGY

-444 AMLQEA
+444 EMLIKA
-450 ANPVIAEI
+450 SNPENTIDIVS
-458 IEEVA
+458 
-463 EEIPGKP
+463 EEIPEAAQSATEET
-470 EQEVIHLDRYDP
+470 EQEIIHLDRYDP
-482 DEPPISEHFNQVAQK
+482 DEPPISEHFNQIAQK
-497 KLFSDNHWVC
+497 KLFSDKHWAC

-534 FCNGYLTYDD
+534 FCNGYLAYDD

-556 QSINAVL
+556 QTINAVL

-590 IEWQGKKPSWK
+590 IEWEGKKPTWK

-616 VRYDPKADPEPCD
+616 VKYDPKSNPEPCD
-629 RLLVALEDAQRD
+629 RLLVALDDAQRD

-693 GCSLRDFQQYDEGKK
+693 GCSLRDFQQYDDGKK

-791 KTFEEKPQHPDQLP
+791 KTFEEHPEHPDQLP

-813 PEFLQNMVCPP
+813 PEFLQNRVCPS

-830 DALLRLCAD
+830 DALLRLCTD
-839 GVDYKPLDAAMREAQ
+839 GVDYQPLDGAMREAQ

-866 IKLEEGNGRIKLGDL
+866 IKLEAGNGRIKLGDL

-898 TTYIGMVKREKFDW
+898 TSYIGMVKREKFDW

-954 IQSTNFSITPNF
+954 IQSINFSITPNF
-966 GSFGSGEEQNQDTE
+966 GSFGSGEEQNQDIE
-980 AVSKAESN
+980 AVLEAEPN
-988 PEPNYFDSGS
+988 PEPNYFASETS
-998 DFGSANS
+998 FGSADP

-1016 FATPEPK
+1016 FLPPEPK

-1029 IPEPKP
+1029 IPEPNE

-1042 IKKINLAVGD
+1042 FKNNYSHKKSFKQGD
-1052 RVRIKSPHFLAG
+1052 RVRVKSPNFLAG
-1064 KVGDLLSCDRDKTP
+1064 KVGEVYNVDMSGDEKKYVV
-1078 EAIVGGEGW
+1078 AGEGW
-1087 AVTQYFSLN
+1087 AVSQTFSFN
-1096 QLEKVAG
+1096 QLERA